1 MIALDPL
8 AAARGAVSAN
18 PSRPATAVLLDAP
31 DLRLVVFRIAPGQEV
46 APHRSPST
54 VTLTVLQGTGIV
66 SGADTLRTC
75 APGDVVAYDP
85 EELHGMRATDGE
97 FLLLAAIT
105 PRPGARPAT
114 HTPIAPMRR
123 GED

>member
-1 MIALDPL
+1 MITLDPI
-8 AAARGAVSAN
+8 AAARAAVSAH
-18 PSRPATAVLLDAP
+18 PERPATAVILDAP
-31 DLRLVVFRIAPGQEV
+31 DLRLVVFRIAPGQQV

-54 VTLTVLQGTGIV
+54 VTLTVLQGTGVIT
-66 SGADTLRTC
+66 GADALRRC

-85 EELHGMRATDGE
+85 EELHGMQATDEE

-114 HTPIAPMRR
+114 HTPVAPMRR